1 MKLKDSREAYYTSS
15 AKTSDLVRQLS
26 FAGFAIIWIFRI
38 NDQSDILPDDLV
50 IPTLFLSITL
60 ILDLFQYLY
69 KSILWGSFSRLS
81 EKKYHKLVNSV
92 SKEDFEIE
100 AKDWFNWPTNFFYYT
115 KILVMLIGYIY
126 LFKYIINVL

>member
-1 MKLKDSREAYYTSS
+1 MKLKDSREAYYISS

-38 NDQSDILPDDLV
+38 NDQSDILPDNLV
-50 IPTLFLSITL
+50 IPTLLLSITL

-69 KSILWGSFSRLS
+69 KSILWGAFSRLS
-81 EKKYHKLVNSV
+81 EKKFQNLDTPVN
-92 SKEDFEIE
+92 KEDFEIE
-100 AKDWFNWPTNFFYYT
+100 AEDWFNWPTNFFFYA